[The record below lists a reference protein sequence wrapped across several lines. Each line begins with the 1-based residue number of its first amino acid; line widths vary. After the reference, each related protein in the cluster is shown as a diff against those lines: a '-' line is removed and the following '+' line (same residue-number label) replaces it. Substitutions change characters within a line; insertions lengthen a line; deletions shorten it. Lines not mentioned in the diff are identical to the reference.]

1 VPIFISSKEPVDLER
16 SAKRG
21 GEQVAAAHDATRSI
35 TKECS
40 GGEAI
45 TTHHHQSRVFF
56 SVDNHPIIQSSRGL
70 LKIIDKGLQLL
81 RSSPPPLVIFTR
93 SSNITQE
100 FIIICS
106 THKISQT
113 AVISCDVIT

>member
-81 RSSPPPLVIFTR
+81 RSPPPPRHLHSQQQHNSRIHHYLLNTQNFSN
-93 SSNITQE
+93 SSD
-100 FIIICS
+100 
-106 THKISQT
+106 KL
-113 AVISCDVIT
+113 